1 MTLILGHNPLGAG
14 AGAGGAAAGGMPAG
28 MPPGAGR
35 GQRPPPGSI

>member
-1 MTLILGHNPLGAG
+1 MTLILGHNPLG
-14 AGAGGAAAGGMPAG
+14 GAGGGGAGGMPAG